1 MPLGQRSV
9 PNHGA
14 ILLKALGGGIRV
26 LWTHMPSLFVL
37 FIGKFLA
44 SKNIQD
50 NSYAYSN
57 NVTITPFSD
66 S

>member
-1 MPLGQRSV
+1 MCHEQEPLGQRSV

-26 LWTHMPSLFVL
+26 FWTHMPSLFIL

-44 SKNIQD
+44 SGNMTIQD
-50 NSYAYSN
+50 LLLHLQ
-57 NVTITPFSD
+57 
-66 S
+66 